1 MNDKIR
7 VLVVEPMQ
15 PCRAQEIPDTLE
27 AMQALVGGDIDAVT
41 SLRYASAI
49 VFNENGK
56 ILDLPYNRPL
66 LDESGLI
73 PLDILHGTFFIAGV
87 SGEHFVSLTEEQIQR
102 YKALYDN
109 VMVVTAERPAVQA
122 EIAPDSVMLN
132 FAVDCRLSF
141 RFVRDWQEA
150 AGSKEAFISHI
161 TEVFNED
168 TALAERTVG
177 GLDFDFRDGCAE
189 VHYTFASQEKDK
201 ASAEVFSE
209 QCVRDVQDR
218 LEGSGCK
225 VEKIECFA
233 EELEPDPVREPDK
246 GRGNQEKK
254 KKEHCHDR

>member
-1 MNDKIR
+1 MSDKIR

-27 AMQALVGGDIDAVT
+27 AMQAIVGGDIEAVT

-109 VMVVTAERPAVQA
+109 VMVVTAERPAAQA
-122 EIAPDSVMLN
+122 EIAPEATILD
-132 FAVDCRLSF
+132 FAVACQLTF
-141 RFVRDWQEA
+141 RFVRDGQETA
-150 AGSKEAFISHI
+150 ESKDTFISHI

-168 TALAERTVG
+168 TPLAERTVG
-177 GLDFDFRDGCAE
+177 GLDFDFQDGRAE

-254 KKEHCHDR
+254 KKGHCHDR